1 MKDLLPN
8 LNFQN
13 FQKIHQKSGLEI
25 DAKLQEDRMEFIE
38 IKNIKNSFKRNGIF
52 RKDSGMTKSSW

>member
-25 DAKLQEDRMEFIE
+25 DVKLQEDRMEFIE
-38 IKNIKNSFKRNGIF
+38 N
-52 RKDSGMTKSSW
+52 